1 MNRKWSFNASRIHLV
16 AACACLLTYGQA
28 AQAVDVQLG
37 NMKADKIL
45 FLGNS
50 ITYHPSLPSINWYG
64 TWGMAASSE
73 DKDYVHVLTNKIAQ
87 AAGATPTIKAT
98 NIFTFETGYNSYD
111 IAKNL
116 QAELAFHPDIVVLAI
131 GENVT
136 GLNTAEAQAQY
147 ANAYSNLL
155 SVLKANGNPTIFTR
169 SCFWADPTKDQ
180 IMKAATLAA
189 GDYFVDIST
198 LGANSANYA
207 YSEPTYAGLQY
218 AAFNSHPGDAG
229 MAAIADA
236 LYASMV
242 AQSVPEPSSL
252 ALLAAGL
259 IGLLG
264 YAWRKRR

>member
-1 MNRKWSFNASRIHLV
+1 MKHPSGVTLRQIHII
-16 AACACLLTYGQA
+16 AACAGILLSCHA
-28 AQAVDVQLG
+28 AQAGVRLNNIEAG
-37 NMKADKIL
+37 RIL

-50 ITYHPSLPSINWYG
+50 ITYHPTLPSINWYG
-64 TWGMAASSE
+64 AWGMAASSE

-98 NIFTFETGYNSYD
+98 NIFTFETGYNTYD
-111 IAKNL
+111 IATNL

-136 GLNTAEAQAQY
+136 GLNTAQEQTQY

-155 SVLKANGNPTIFTR
+155 SVLKANGNPMIFTR

-180 IMKAATLAA
+180 IMKTATLAA
-189 GDYFVDIST
+189 GDFYVDIST
-198 LGANSANYA
+198 LGANPANYA
-207 YSEPTYAGLQY
+207 YSEPTYAAPQY

-236 LYASMV
+236 LYTSIV

-252 ALLAAGL
+252 ALAAAGL
-259 IGLLG
+259 VGLIC
-264 YAWRKRR
+264 YAWRKRK

>member
-1 MNRKWSFNASRIHLV
+1 MNHPSDVTLSRIHIITAGMCILF
-16 AACACLLTYGQA
+16 ACQA
-28 AQAVDVQLG
+28 TQASVRLNNIEAG
-37 NMKADKIL
+37 RIL

-50 ITYHPSLPSINWYG
+50 ITYHPTLPSINWYG
-64 TWGMAASSE
+64 AWGMAASSE

-98 NIFTFETGYNSYD
+98 NIFTFERGYNTYD
-111 IAKNL
+111 IATTL

-136 GLNTAEAQAQY
+136 GLDTAQARAEY

-155 SVLKANGNPTIFTR
+155 GALKANGNPMIFTR

-180 IMKAATLAA
+180 IMRTATLAA
-189 GDYFVDIST
+189 GDFFVDISA
-198 LGANSANYA
+198 LGANPANYA
-207 YSEPTYAGLQY
+207 YSEPTYAGPQY
-218 AAFNSHPGDAG
+218 ATFNSHPGDAG

-236 LYASMV
+236 LYTSIV
-242 AQSVPEPSSL
+242 AHSVPEPNSF

-259 IGLLG
+259 VGLIG
-264 YAWRKRR
+264 YAWRRHN